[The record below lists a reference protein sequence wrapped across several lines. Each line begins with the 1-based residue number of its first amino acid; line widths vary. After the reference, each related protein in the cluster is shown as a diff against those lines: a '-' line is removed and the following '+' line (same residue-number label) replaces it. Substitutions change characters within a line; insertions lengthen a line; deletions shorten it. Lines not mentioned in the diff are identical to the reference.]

1 MRPPLAERPGERA
14 WTVHCNEKGGRS
26 RVSGACFRATI
37 SKSENHLLIN
47 HAICRPNKQ
56 CNLHTSLYNSF
67 SNVWNAVEMWTLC
80 IHLERWTLSVCQSMD
95 TKMDLLSVCYLIRA
109 TLPPHLS
116 NTATAC
122 SQHPWSFFPPL
133 FCPTAPNTTW
143 LHIYFCLCLPT
154 RISAP
159 WEEDLCLGSP
169 IAIVISSLVSFKPSD
184 PICCIS
190 VLWASHCS
198 FSLRG
203 FHKFRAVLGI
213 GELKLFLPMY
223 SWNSHLPSHRPIPH
237 CV

>member
-1 MRPPLAERPGERA
+1 MSSQRRREIH
-14 WTVHCNEKGGRS
+14 T
-26 RVSGACFRATI
+26 
-37 SKSENHLLIN
+37 NHLALKYHNTYAFTLHGQHSSDLIKVLN
-47 HAICRPNKQ
+47 RTITIFWWQLRCRYIK
-56 CNLHTSLYNSF
+56 HNSSRALLVSTLLKCPFVF
-67 SNVWNAVEMWTLC
+67 SCLFPE
-80 IHLERWTLSVCQSMD
+80 
-95 TKMDLLSVCYLIRA
+95 
-109 TLPPHLS
+109 
-116 NTATAC
+116 
-122 SQHPWSFFPPL
+122 PWSFFPPL